1 MPRQVQRLKNA
12 DRFHDVEIDHGTFF
26 VVERAAADGEVVK
39 FPVVLEQLRNLQV
52 EARIGARGMRLA
64 FRPRDTVLGVVGQQ
78 GFQARERFRR
88 FAISPPLFVNG
99 EAEPVVQ
106 GAGPGA
112 CRNALEPL
120 EIGVVHRLPALV
132 AGGDEGEV
140 LIQLVQGS
148 LQLFA

>member
-1 MPRQVQRLKNA
+1 MFSLLLLSV
-12 DRFHDVEIDHGTFF
+12 
-26 VVERAAADGEVVK
+26 
-39 FPVVLEQLRNLQV
+39 
-52 EARIGARGMRLA
+52 
-64 FRPRDTVLGVVGQQ
+64 
-78 GFQARERFRR
+78 
-88 FAISPPLFVNG
+88 PLIQEPAPAT